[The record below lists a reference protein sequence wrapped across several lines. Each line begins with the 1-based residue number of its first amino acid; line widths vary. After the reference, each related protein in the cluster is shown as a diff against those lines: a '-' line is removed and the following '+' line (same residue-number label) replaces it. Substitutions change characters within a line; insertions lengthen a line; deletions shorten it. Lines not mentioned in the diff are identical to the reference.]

1 MNVEASTV
9 KYSHGRVMKSL
20 IERSRARLSNVE
32 SSTVK

>member
-9 KYSHGRVMKSL
+9 KYSHGRVKKSL

>member
-1 MNVEASTV
+1 M
-9 KYSHGRVMKSL
+9 KYSHGRVMKSI